1 MRAEHLAPEQ
11 MAIGETP
18 ADCRACVAQR
28 AEVRRTMS
36 KEHPHGL
43 GTLECASCQ
52 MRHEREAMRDE

>member
-1 MRAEHLAPEQ
+1 MVVPEQ

-28 AEVRRTMS
+28 AEVRRSMS
-36 KEHPHGL
+36 REHPYGL

-52 MRHEREAMRDE
+52 MRHEREAMRDG